1 MDTCILLLV
10 HVLAML
16 SWLITECLVCWLRPS
31 ATLVILDW
39 VLISVSDTDNM
50 LIDIFI
56 IFVQINFSSRL
67 QCFPFSACT
76 CDSSHYIIVLTVIVT
91 QCQRSLFKIIYPV
104 YIFYLQSMFDI
115 FTMQWIWHF
124 LIPCVSSQIYTLVPT
139 HGVLCLLLGEFDVWV
154 LYSGIVQWLRPY
166 QILWSL
172 ESCEILCLQSL
183 WLAGSLWWWC
193 SDAELTRTPT

>member
-39 VLISVSDTDNM
+39 VLISVSDTDNI

-139 HGVLCLLLGEFDVWV
+139 HGVLCLLSPASGGVWC
-154 LYSGIVQWLRPY
+154 LSLVQWY
-166 QILWSL
+166 CSVIETISDSVESGKLWNSL
-172 ESCEILCLQSL
+172 SPVSL
-183 WLAGSLWWWC
+183 ASRQPLMVVQRC
-193 SDAELTRTPT
+193 RVD